1 MSLVI
6 GVLAL
11 QGDVSEHCHA
21 IQSCGSK
28 AYPIKYEND
37 LDHIDGLIIPGGES
51 TTIAKLSYGSINSAV
66 SKVTKN
72 NQTLESK
79 ISQSITSSKIKAKP
93 EQDNSNNTIP
103 YSSLINKIKTLG
115 LSGLPIYGT
124 CMGSIF
130 LAKYIENNLNQLSM
144 QLMDIKITRNAF
156 GSQKHSFETTLT
168 INCLN
173 PPKYQAIFIRAPLII
188 ATGQNVEVLAYLP
201 DYINLNQDYPTKAI
215 MVKEKNFLASVF
227 HPELTKDY
235 RIHEFFLDMV
245 KK

>member
-11 QGDVSEHCHA
+11 QGDVSEHCQA

-28 AYPIKYEND
+28 ALPIKYEKD
-37 LDHIDGLIIPGGES
+37 LNNIDGLIIPGGES
-51 TTIAKLSYGSINSAV
+51 TTIAKLSYGSINSAG
-66 SKVTKN
+66 SINTKN

-79 ISQSITSSKIKAKP
+79 ISHSLMPTRIKTKP

-103 YSSLINKIKTLG
+103 YSGLINKIKTLG

-156 GSQKHSFETTLT
+156 GSQKNSFETTLT

-173 PPKYQAIFIRAPLII
+173 PSEYRAIFIRAPLII
-188 ATGQNVEVLAYLP
+188 DVGTSVEVLAYLP
-201 DYINLNQDYPTKAI
+201 DYIKLDKDYPTKAI
-215 MVKEKNFLASVF
+215 MVKEKNFLASAF

-235 RIHEFFLDMV
+235 RIHEYFLDMV